1 MINQKTLAELSKDV
15 AQFFPKVQLQIIIDA
30 CFDHENDD
38 WQANQQYYRDLLQGF
53 AEIFQKMP
61 KTYETNPAQF
71 DENGNEILDEDASS
85 GGNAIAYLHYFV
97 GGCDWWIT
105 EKDMEEEQLQA
116 FGVVKLGNNRPEF
129 GYINLVELS
138 NNVIKH
144 SSGMPLSV
152 ELDFHWQ
159 PKRLKDIPELA
170 SLFFK
175 TRL

>member
-1 MINQKTLAELSKDV
+1 MKNQKTLAELREAV
-15 AQFFPKVQLQIIIDA
+15 AQFFPKVQLQLITDA
-30 CFDHENDD
+30 WFDHENDD

-53 AEIFQKMP
+53 AETFQNMP
-61 KTYETNPAQF
+61 KNYETNPEQF

-105 EKDMEEEQLQA
+105 KKDMKETQSQA
-116 FGVVKLGNNRPEF
+116 FGVVQIGNNPPEL
-129 GYINLVELS
+129 GYISLVELS
-138 NNVIKH
+138 NLTIKH

-170 SLFFK
+170 SLFSN
-175 TRL
+175 